1 MKATA
6 LIAFATAFLAAAS
19 LRTANAAD
27 DIDVKEGTGDVIGEI
42 ADVVSNFQLTDLP
55 ANLYI
60 EADSMTFDYEGG
72 KLTYQGDVEV
82 KHGEVELRSDE
93 LVLTFQP
100 GAEKSL
106 QTINARGNVK
116 VLRGEERAY
125 GDLAT
130 YDPDGA
136 TITLEGNARLG
147 SGENSIGGETVVVH
161 LDRKRAQIKGGKPG
175 SGGRVRAVIDPESVK
190 LLQAKPENEE

>member
-82 KHGEVELRSDE
+82 ASDDG
-93 LVLTFQP
+93 LGNQGADCSVTVTVANTL
-100 GAEKSL
+100 GAE
-106 QTINARGNVK
+106 
-116 VLRGEERAY
+116 
-125 GDLAT
+125 
-130 YDPDGA
+130 
-136 TITLEGNARLG
+136 
-147 SGENSIGGETVVVH
+147 
-161 LDRKRAQIKGGKPG
+161 
-175 SGGRVRAVIDPESVK
+175 
-190 LLQAKPENEE
+190 